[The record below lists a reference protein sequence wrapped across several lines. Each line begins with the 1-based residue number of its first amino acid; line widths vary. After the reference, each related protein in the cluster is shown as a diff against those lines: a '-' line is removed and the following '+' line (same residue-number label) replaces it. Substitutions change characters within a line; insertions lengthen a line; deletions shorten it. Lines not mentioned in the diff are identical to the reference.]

1 MINCFDGSFAF
12 LSNFYVSPFPWR
24 GNKYQTV
31 EHAFQAAKT
40 LNPIERQRIA
50 AATTPGRA
58 KRLGRSVHLRPD
70 WEEVKEQI
78 MYECVNAKFHSSLEL
93 MLALLA
99 TGDQELVEGTTWCD
113 NEWGNCTCP
122 KCVNVEGK
130 NKLGKILM
138 RVREEIRLEVGAI
151 G

>member
-1 MINCFDGSFAF
+1 MINCFDGAFAF
-12 LSNFYVSPFPWR
+12 LSNFYESPISWR
-24 GNKYQTV
+24 GNKYPTV

-40 LNPIERQRIA
+40 LNPMERQRIVA
-50 AATTPGRA
+50 ARTPGQA

-70 WEEVKEQI
+70 WEEVKEQV
-78 MYECVNAKFHSSLEL
+78 MYECINIKFHSSLEL

-99 TGDQELVEGTTWCD
+99 TGDQELVEGTTWHD

-122 KCVNVEGK
+122 KCENIEGK

-138 RVREEIRLEVGAI
+138 RVREEIRLEVSPI
-151 G
+151 E